1 MDMCGRFATS
11 KSLDQLEEEFSLVGV
26 PSRELPPNWNTAPTQ
41 EVYVMTEGPQLNI
54 MRWGLIPSWAKAD
67 FVSAHTINARSE
79 SVHEKPSFRQAF
91 KSRRCFI
98 PADGYYE
105 WATELGRFPSKQ
117 PFYIHRADA
126 RSLAMAGVYENGT
139 VAIITREATGSL
151 ADIHHR
157 MPLFLPQSAWKE
169 WLDPQNNEESALREI
184 IAEGLTPEQAGL
196 VADPVSTR
204 VNKIV
209 NNGAELL
216 HPIELGE
223 QETLL

>member
-11 KSLDQLEEEFSLVGV
+11 KSLDLLEEEFSLVDV
-26 PSRELPPNWNTAPTQ
+26 PARELPPNWNTAPTQ
-41 EVYVMTEGPQLNI
+41 EVYVMTEGPKIEI
-54 MRWGLIPSWAKAD
+54 MRWGLIPTWAKSD

-117 PFYIHRADA
+117 PFFIHRADSRA
-126 RSLAMAGVYENGT
+126 LAMAGVYENGT
-139 VAIITREATGSL
+139 VAIITKEATGSL
-151 ADIHHR
+151 AEIHHR
-157 MPLFLPQSAWKE
+157 MPLFLPDSEWKR
-169 WLDPQNNEESALREI
+169 WRDPPLTDASALRTI
-184 IAEGLTPEQAGL
+184 LSDGLSPEQAHL

-204 VNKIV
+204 VNKIA
-209 NNGAELL
+209 NNGAELIL
-216 HPIELGE
+216 PIELGE